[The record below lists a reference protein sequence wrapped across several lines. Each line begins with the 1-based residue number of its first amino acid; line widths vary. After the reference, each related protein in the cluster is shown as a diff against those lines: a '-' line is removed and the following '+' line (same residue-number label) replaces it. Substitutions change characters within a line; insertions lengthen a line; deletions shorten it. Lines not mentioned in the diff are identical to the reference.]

1 MKTHYIQHL
10 LQIPI
15 RKRFLMGMLL
25 MLLPIIILAATAI
38 YSVDRSAGS
47 LEKVVEKST
56 EEVLP
61 IIRLQRMVL
70 LAAMPPNDYLIN
82 ADRSNYEEFRNI
94 SREIDSLFEEI
105 CNFRTES
112 HELMTKA
119 RDEWES
125 AKKISESI
133 LALPDPLADTNG
145 KQEML
150 ILDLTIERVVN
161 ILDGIVDP
169 SYKQMG
175 QQLKFSQKI
184 KWNVYFTIVAVFGA
198 GLLVAITTG
207 MALAFSIIYPVRI
220 LQYGANQLGEGK
232 LSYRISLKSKDELGQ
247 LASSFNAMAEK
258 IEVSTSMLHELATHD
273 GLTGLFNNREF
284 YRRLRDEINRY
295 KRFYHSF
302 SMLLMDIDYFKS
314 VNDNYGHQTGDT
326 VLGIIA
332 SIIKESI
339 RETDFAARYGGDEF
353 AVILCD
359 TSEEGALN
367 LAERIRTKIETTP
380 IKLKDERSINL
391 TVSIGMASFSELIG
405 SEEKFINIADRALYA
420 AKETGRNKTFVSK
433 EPGK

>member
-1 MKTHYIQHL
+1 
-10 LQIPI
+10 
-15 RKRFLMGMLL
+15 MGMLL

-47 LEKVVEKST
+47 LEKIVEKST

-61 IIRLQRMVL
+61 IIRLQRMIL

-112 HELMTKA
+112 HEVMIKA
-119 RDEWES
+119 REEWKT
-125 AKKISESI
+125 AKKISDSI
-133 LALPDPLADTNG
+133 LSIPDPLADGRG
-145 KQEML
+145 KEDML
-150 ILDLTIERVVN
+150 ILDLTVERVVN

-175 QQLKFSQKI
+175 QQLKSFHKI

-207 MALAFSIIYPVRI
+207 MALAFSVIYPVKI
-220 LQYGANQLGEGK
+220 LQHGANQLGEGN
-232 LSYRISLKSKDELGQ
+232 LSHRINLKSKDELGQ
-247 LASSFNAMAEK
+247 LATSFNTMAEK
-258 IEVSTSMLHELATHD
+258 IEVSTAMLHQLATHD

-295 KRFYHSF
+295 KRFYNSF
-302 SMLLMDIDYFKS
+302 SLLLMDIDFFKS
-314 VNDNYGHQTGDT
+314 VNDSYGHQTGDM
-326 VLGIIA
+326 VLGA
-332 SIIKESI
+332 VGSIIKESI
-339 RETDFAARYGGDEF
+339 REIDFAARYGGDEF
-353 AVILCD
+353 AVILCG

-380 IKLKDERSINL
+380 LRLKDERTVKL

-405 SEEKFINIADRALYA
+405 SEEKFINIADRALYS